1 MLWELIII
9 PKLNGQQPILT
20 DDDDNNNNNN
30 DAADNKNKSKWTFK
44 STLAFCFY
52 KK

>member
-1 MLWELIII
+1 MLLELIII

-20 DDDDNNNNNN
+20 DDDDDNNN